1 MDGRGDGGVM
11 EWMGGGDGEVMEWMG
26 GVMVKLWSGWEG

>member
-1 MDGRGDGGVM
+1 MDGRGDDEVM